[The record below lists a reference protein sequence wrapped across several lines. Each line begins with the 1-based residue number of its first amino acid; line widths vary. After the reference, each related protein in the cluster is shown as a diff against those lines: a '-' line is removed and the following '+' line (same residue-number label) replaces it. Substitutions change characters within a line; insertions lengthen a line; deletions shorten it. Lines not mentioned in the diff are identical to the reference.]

1 MVSVLRECFDRNKCD
16 KGSKHNYELIYEEIL
31 NCAMQDIN
39 DGVSPGPL
47 TILEIGIYKGASIKS
62 FIEFFSYHQF
72 ENYEI
77 WAIDTFQRIKPQSI
91 EILKHPKIQ
100 WFTEDSTKPYDKLN
114 ELPEFEFDL
123 IIDDG
128 LHTPEAQMKTFQ
140 NYWPSLKLNGSYIIE
155 DVWPLHLMTD
165 EERRNQWWLR
175 KYHEEFEYSKHEK
188 LMKVL
193 KENSLDVIEHDH
205 RYMTR
210 EPDSFCFEIAKPD
223 TMNE

>member
-1 MVSVLRECFDRNKCD
+1 MVSILRECFDRNKCD
-16 KGSKHNYELIYEEIL
+16 KGSKHNYELIYEDFL
-31 NCAMQDIN
+31 NCAMEDIN
-39 DGVSPGPL
+39 DGFSSDPL

-62 FIEFFSYHQF
+62 FVEFFSYHQF
-72 ENYEI
+72 ENYKI
-77 WAIDTFQRIKPQSI
+77 YAIDTFQRVNPENI
-91 EILKHPKIQ
+91 EILKHPNVEWYKA
-100 WFTEDSTKPYDKLN
+100 DSTNNKFHEVYN
-114 ELPEFEFDL
+114 GEFDM

-155 DVWPLHLMTD
+155 DVWPLHLMTN

-193 KENSLDVIEHDH
+193 KENTLDVIEHDH
-205 RYMTR
+205 RHMTG
-210 EPDSFCFEIAKPD
+210 EPDSFCFEIAKTD
-223 TMNE
+223 IHE